1 MPFAPPRSLSP
12 SKVASFTSCPLAF
25 RLSIIDRLP
34 EAPSVPAVKGTGVH
48 AALERLFS
56 HCGRGERT
64 RGVALGCLDEAMTAI
79 GDDPEFVALGL
90 DDAGRR
96 AMADEAAILVGNY
109 FELEDPNEVSPVG
122 IEMGLEADIGDL
134 RLRGIIDRLDRRP
147 DGELVVVDYKTG
159 RAPSARYEQARLS
172 GVHIYAL
179 LVERVLGRF
188 PAEVRLLHLRDP
200 VVITAT
206 PSEQTVRGQRQRT
219 SAVWSAIGRACEQEE
234 FRPKPGPLCRFCSF
248 RSMCPAFGGVPPELV
263 AS

>member
-1 MPFAPPRSLSP
+1 
-12 SKVASFTSCPLAF
+12 
-25 RLSIIDRLP
+25 
-34 EAPSVPAVKGTGVH
+34 
-48 AALERLFS
+48 
-56 HCGRGERT
+56 
-64 RGVALGCLDEAMTAI
+64 
-79 GDDPEFVALGL
+79 
-90 DDAGRR
+90 
-96 AMADEAAILVGNY
+96 
-109 FELEDPNEVSPVG
+109 
-122 IEMGLEADIGDL
+122 
-134 RLRGIIDRLDRRP
+134 
-147 DGELVVVDYKTG
+147 VDYKTG